1 MDACAMLVVYAIFLR
16 ILMAKW
22 DLYDAKLRN
31 GVVVGN
37 DNLVV
42 RG

>member
-1 MDACAMLVVYAIFLR
+1 MDACAMLVACAAFSR
-16 ILMAKW
+16 ILMAEW
-22 DLYDAKLRN
+22 GPHDASLHN

-42 RG
+42 IG